1 MKVQLGKQTG
11 LALAL
16 LSTLLATLLAMGVFS
31 VAQAS
36 SHNAERSFSANTVAP
51 GTEVIVTIAVSDYGQ
66 VGRVTETLPAGF
78 TYISSNLV
86 ALETAN
92 QVEFLVTGVA
102 SFTYTVT
109 APDTE
114 GSYDFSGT
122 FTFGQPSSTVTVGG
136 DSMVTVAADATT
148 GETDDGKVELST
160 DKAGADVTIIVNAMA
175 GDPIRGG
182 TDIEVSLEDFGIPSS
197 IDDSDVILDGGR
209 NSYYGNP
216 EDVSVS
222 GDTITITLPTR
233 VSGTNEEAVISGSY
247 SIRFKSAAGL
257 SNPTSA
263 GDKEITVKDAD
274 DVDETATVTIVKTVS
289 VKPVFVT
296 RGGDATVTA
305 KGLIDG
311 TTTVY
316 LMDGDARG
324 KVLGSG
330 TAADGVVEIEIDTS
344 GTALDAGATPV
355 EDKDD
360 KGTNTLSVVDADN
373 EVVGTTMVGIKPTV
387 KLTSGSVK
395 RSTSLEISVSDWYY
409 GDITKVTIGGI
420 EVAETEDT
428 DETEKTIS
436 VGSDMKETFKVTVPS
451 NVRTVDQ
458 KVVVTG
464 ANPANSDG
472 LSLKTHS
479 AEAEVNVV
487 VRPLNISPS
496 TVVPGHRVTITG
508 SGFASSEDV
517 TSIMIGGVKLEDRD
531 AIPSDADSTSSGRV
545 AVTVTVPLDVGAGDK
560 TVELTVTDDD
570 GQSRTGEGEITVPKP
585 EIELSPSTSVPGS
598 VISVT
603 GSGFAA
609 DGRVEVRFAGDIEEV
624 GRADGSGDIHIRLEI
639 PSDAGVGATNE
650 VKVDTRNP
658 LEEDDDDYVA
668 FTISAKADHKTP
680 GPMITVPETA
690 QVGTLAAISGT
701 NFEPFTS
708 LSVMIGG
715 KSATPTGAE
724 TDKNGGFE
732 IEARVPRLSSGS
744 HTITVEDGS
753 PDTNSVTETFEVVT
767 TPVVSTPQEV
777 FGDLGDNLV
786 VVWRYDNATATWA
799 SYSPGAPAELNDLT
813 GISRGDIVWIQVTA
827 DAEFQGQTL
836 YLGTTGWNLIT
847 LE

>member
-1 MKVQLGKQTG
+1 MSNQLTMKVGVAIFA
-11 LALAL
+11 ALAL
-16 LSTLLATLLAMGVFS
+16 VGALTMFVFGSVYPVEASGHSAT
-31 VAQAS
+31 
-36 SHNAERSFSANTVAP
+36 RSFDPATVAP
-51 GTEVIVTIAVSDYGQ
+51 GGTVTVTVSAENYGRF
-66 VGRVTETLPAGF
+66 GRVTETLPTGF
-78 TYISSNLV
+78 TYESSNLD
-86 ALETAN
+86 AD
-92 QVEFLVTGVA
+92 QVITDGQEARFTLFGDD
-102 SFTYTVT
+102 SFTYDVT
-109 APDTE
+109 APMTE
-114 GSYDFSGT
+114 GEHTFSGMFVDSNQENVAVGGAT
-122 FTFGQPSSTVTVGG
+122 TVTVA
-136 DSMVTVAADATT
+136 TEPPPPVA
-148 GETDDGKVELST
+148 KVELSPGN
-160 DKAGADVTIIVNAMA
+160 KAGADVTIIIRAEA
-175 GDPIRGG
+175 GASIRGG

-197 IDDSDVILDGGR
+197 IDDSDVILDGGAG
-209 NSYYGNP
+209 SYYGNP

-222 GDTITITLPTR
+222 GETITITLPTR

-263 GDKEITVKDAD
+263 GDKEIKVSDAD
-274 DVDETATVTIVKTVS
+274 ATDETATVTIDKTVS
-289 VKPVFVT
+289 VKPTFVT

-305 KGLIDG
+305 KGLRDG

-330 TAADGVVEIEIDTS
+330 TADDGVVEIEIDTS
-344 GTALDAGATPV
+344 GTALDADATADG
-355 EDKDD
+355 DKDV
-360 KGTNTLSVVDADN
+360 GTNTLSVVDASN
-373 EVVGTTMVGIKPTV
+373 EEVGTTMLGVKPTV
-387 KLTSGSVK
+387 KLTSDSVK

-409 GDITKVTIGGI
+409 GDIERVTVGGI
-420 EVAETEDT
+420 EV
-428 DETEKTIS
+428 DETEGDKTIS

-458 KVVVTG
+458 EVKVYGDNDELNT
-464 ANPANSDG
+464 
-472 LSLKTHS
+472 TS
-479 AEAEVNVV
+479 ATAEVSVV

-517 TSIMIGGVKLEDRD
+517 TSIMIGGKPVDV
-531 AIPSDADSTSSGRV
+531 PTDADSTSSGRV
-545 AVTVTVPLDVGAGDK
+545 AVTVTVPLNVGDGDK

-570 GQSRTGEGEITVPKP
+570 DQSRTGEGEITVPKP

-658 LEEDDDDYVA
+658 LEEGDDDYVA
-668 FTISAKADHKTP
+668 FTISAKAEHKTP

-708 LSVMIGG
+708 LEVMIGG
-715 KSATPTGAE
+715 KDATPTGAE

-753 PDTNSVTETFEVVT
+753 TDTNSVTETFEVVT

-777 FGDLGDNLV
+777 FGGLGDNLV

-836 YLGTTGWNLIT
+836 YLGQTGWNLIT